1 MQLEEIMKSLNDIN
15 LFIQKVSEN
24 NINMLYEVHLNLYK
38 IIDSIDA
45 KLAGPNYSKEYY
57 LKTLK
62 ELEKRCCCYK
72 YRSKK

>member
-15 LFIQKVSEN
+15 LFIQKVTLSEN

-45 KLAGPNYSKEYY
+45 KLAGPNYSK
-57 LKTLK
+57 
-62 ELEKRCCCYK
+62 
-72 YRSKK
+72 